1 VSLPAITLA
10 TNTGERYAA
19 VAERRAEALAATTT
33 ARDAAGR
40 FPDGLVAELAA
51 DGLAAMCVP
60 VDLGGGGVTSY
71 GDLMAVVARLGRG
84 DGSTAI
90 AANMHLAFTMAVAR
104 AGVASD
110 LLAQVAA
117 GEAWVSAAVT
127 EAGTNYFHPATT
139 LTPSAGGWRLE
150 GSKVFATASPAATH
164 LTVNAVV
171 RGGELD
177 GRLAMALVP
186 ATTPGVEVVDDWD
199 GLGMRASG
207 SGAVRL
213 AADLPAET
221 LVLPGGR
228 YGEFEA
234 GALAGR
240 ALGNVGNLA
249 AMVGVAGGAAAEALA
264 VVKRRERV
272 GQPLAD
278 RPTVRQAVGE
288 MVTELSTAT
297 AVAETLGRRADDLVA
312 GGAVAAGPPD
322 LAGAHA
328 FMATFQAAKVGIHQ
342 TTIRTVDLAMDLAGG
357 GAYVAGHPVGQ
368 RYRDLRAGPYMEPF
382 SRHEALGYIGAVLTG
397 REPDTRA

>member
-1 VSLPAITLA
+1 VSLPAITPVSEV
-10 TNTGERYAA
+10 GQRFAA
-19 VAERRAEALAATTT
+19 IAVRRAETLSATMT

-40 FPDGLVAELAA
+40 FPAGLVAELAG

-84 DGSTAI
+84 DGSAAI
-90 AANMHLAFTMAVAR
+90 AANMHLAFTLAMAR
-104 AGVASD
+104 AGLAAD
-110 LLAQVAA
+110 LLALV
-117 GEAWVSAAVT
+117 GDGRAWVCAAVT
-127 EAGTNYFHPATT
+127 ESGTNYFHPATT
-139 LTPSAGGWRLE
+139 LIPRPGGWRLE
-150 GSKVFATASPAATH
+150 GTKAFATASPAASH

-171 RGGELD
+171 QGGELD
-177 GRLAMALVP
+177 GRLAMAVL
-186 ATTPGVEVVDDWD
+186 AASTPGITVADDWD

-221 LVLPGGR
+221 LVVPGGR
-228 YGEFEA
+228 YGEFDA
-234 GALAGR
+234 MALVGR

-249 AMVGVAGGAAAEALA
+249 AMVGVAEGAAAETLA
-264 VVKRRERV
+264 GVRRRERV
-272 GQPLAD
+272 DEPLAD

-288 MVTELSTAT
+288 MITELATAT
-297 AVAETLGRRADDLVA
+297 AVAETLGRRADEM
-312 GGAVAAGPPD
+312 VAAGPPD

-328 FMATFQAAKVGIHQ
+328 FMSAFQAAKVAIHR

-357 GAYVAGHPVGQ
+357 GAYVIGHPVGQ
-368 RYRDLRAGPYMEPF
+368 RYRDVRAGPYMEPF
-382 SRHEALGYIGAVLTG
+382 SPHEALGYVGAVLTG